1 MKRTIGLLFISV
13 LLSCATKKPAPPIS
27 IVALQ
32 SDCPKAGTCNVQFL
46 KNKSM
51 VLASEDNK
59 NSYTLIDNPEKNVIV
74 FTYSKTVKGNL
85 QDAGYREEVVFE
97 TTQELSELNLND
109 TDIQKSKMLFGRFC
123 YCKGQTGYYRVRN
136 GKMTV
141 DSNNNLFLN
150 FKVLEVPQI
159 ITEINLSL
167 K

>member
-1 MKRTIGLLFISV
+1 M
-13 LLSCATKKPAPPIS
+13 
-27 IVALQ
+27 
-32 SDCPKAGTCNVQFL
+32 QFL

-97 TTQELSELNLND
+97 TTQKLSELNLND

-123 YCKGQTGYYRVRN
+123 YCKGQTGYYSVRN